1 MAGDYR
7 DKSDLLYLLG
17 LSSNCWKLSF
27 CNCLIKCELLLVFM
41 GRDEPGA
48 RLTAHGRNLLR
59 ESFQRL
65 SIEPCSSYSFI
76 RATLC
81 KSAIKGRLNY
91 SWTKIWTLYGILY
104 LVKCKKKISTQ
115 VVVYNKMQKAKEN

>member
-17 LSSNCWKLSF
+17 LSSNWWKLSF
-27 CNCLIKCELLLVFM
+27 CNCLIKCELLFVFM

-59 ESFQRL
+59 ESFL
-65 SIEPCSSYSFI
+65 VP
-76 RATLC
+76 TLLDRFLFFLLLHSC
-81 KSAIKGRLNY
+81 HALQKQLKGD
-91 SWTKIWTLYGILY
+91 
-104 LVKCKKKISTQ
+104 
-115 VVVYNKMQKAKEN
+115 